1 MRRSEG
7 VKFLGSDARTFS
19 GEPCRYVP
27 SLSDRRIETGR
38 VYDDPPS
45 RPERPATALC
55 LGDRDQ
61 VFAFAMN
68 RLLEIV
74 ADEQPQ
80 RVIGLVDRGQYGVR
94 HGLRR

>member
-19 GEPCRYVP
+19 GEPCRYIP
-27 SLSDRRIETGR
+27 SLYDRRIETGR
-38 VYDDPPS
+38 VYGDPPS
-45 RPERPATALC
+45 RPERPVTALC

-61 VFAFAMN
+61 VFTFAMN

>member
-1 MRRSEG
+1 M
-7 VKFLGSDARTFS
+7 
-19 GEPCRYVP
+19 
-27 SLSDRRIETGR
+27 
-38 VYDDPPS
+38 
-45 RPERPATALC
+45 TALC

-61 VFAFAMN
+61 VFTFAMN

-94 HGLRR
+94 HALRR

>member
-1 MRRSEG
+1 MRRSAG
-7 VKFLGSDARTFS
+7 RKFLGSDARTFS
-19 GEPCRYVP
+19 GEPCRYIP
-27 SLSDRRIETGR
+27 SLYDRRIETGR